1 MGRPGDQRTA
11 GGGVLLKESVDPIFQ
26 GIAKLSLWLS
36 IKTLFLFCPEKQ
48 GFLIPTL
55 AKQTS
60 TIPSPRERNTMAKL
74 KTVSPNEF
82 NFHTPQT
89 INFQRYMIQRMS
101 RSMTLKFNPKCMQT
115 SPQVMNHQIL
125 WISFQ
130 ACDPF
135 SFSDQE
141 QSFVKA
147 PHL

>member
-11 GGGVLLKESVDPIFQ
+11 GGGVLLKESVDPTFQ

-36 IKTLFLFCPEKQ
+36 IKTLFLFFPEKQ

-55 AKQTS
+55 AKHQQYPPQEKE
-60 TIPSPRERNTMAKL
+60 IPWQKL
-74 KTVSPNEF
+74 KKVLPNEF
-82 NFHTPQT
+82 NFHTPQA
-89 INFQRYMIQRMS
+89 IIFQRYMIQRIS
-101 RSMTLKFNPKCMQT
+101 RSMTLKFNPQCMQT

-141 QSFVKA
+141 QSFVEA